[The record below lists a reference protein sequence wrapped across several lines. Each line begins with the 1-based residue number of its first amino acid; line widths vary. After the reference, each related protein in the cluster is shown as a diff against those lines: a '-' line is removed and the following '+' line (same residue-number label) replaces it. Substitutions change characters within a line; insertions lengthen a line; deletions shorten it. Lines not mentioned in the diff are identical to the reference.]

1 MSPRTVGGGY
11 VQGAPGTPSAG
22 GAVGP
27 PGGGSGA
34 GATGAATGTAS
45 GNYVTVPVPSGL
57 RYVHPYPPPPPA
69 PSAPVNQT
77 PPPPGA
83 TAAYTRDPYRN
94 ATPNVGIRSTRS
106 TSGNYLPPNTYI
118 HIYIHTYI
126 FIYMYVTQNT

>member
-1 MSPRTVGGGY
+1 M
-11 VQGAPGTPSAG
+11 QGAPGTPSAG

-27 PGGGSGA
+27 PGGGSGT
-34 GATGAATGTAS
+34 GATGAATGTAA

-57 RYVHPYPPPPPA
+57 RYVHPYPLPPPA

-94 ATPNVGIRSTRS
+94 AAPNVGIRSTRS
-106 TSGNYLPPNTYI
+106 TSGN
-118 HIYIHTYI
+118 
-126 FIYMYVTQNT
+126 